1 MRARWMDRQTCCGFL
16 VSVGNMCTHRKHK
29 CPGPMFNSLDQNP
42 LSPALKS
49 AFLKSCLR
57 DFWHTKALGVRLQ
70 TILGNVSILEKNYFQ
85 HLAAFLTRRW
95 YSINIF
101 DWMNLLSQ
109 VVSIGFSCS
118 RGPRRWRFFRSSW
131 PRFLWCGSQN
141 PHPDATREPQE
152 EEARVPGGNLP
163 LLLLSQAQ
171 VICSHA
177 RLWDAFLSLPGT
189 SNSHRYQ

>member
-1 MRARWMDRQTCCGFL
+1 
-16 VSVGNMCTHRKHK
+16 
-29 CPGPMFNSLDQNP
+29 MFNSLDQNP

-70 TILGNVSILEKNYFQ
+70 TLLGNVSILEKNYFQ
-85 HLAAFLTRRW
+85 HLAAFLTCRW

-101 DWMNLLSQ
+101 DWMNSLSQ

-118 RGPRRWRFFRSSW
+118 CGPRWWRFFRSSW
-131 PRFLWCGSQN
+131 PRFLGCGSQN

-152 EEARVPGGNLP
+152 EEAGVPGGNLP
-163 LLLLSQAQ
+163 LLLLSWAQ
-171 VICSHA
+171 VICSHPT
-177 RLWDAFLSLPGT
+177 LWDAFLSLPGT